1 MSLIFGGNIT
11 LPTISNDL
19 TGSASSFAATK
30 TSCYK
35 GDTVQWII
43 TAPSLADGT
52 TLYYTNTGTT
62 TATSI
67 STGSTSIQSGA
78 AVVSLTVPY
87 DANVSGAKTIV
98 LQLRTGST
106 SGTIIATAPTVTVND
121 AVTSVLYM
129 WGNNTNGGALGD
141 GTTLNRSSPI
151 TLSGYSTGWS
161 QLACGYYQSGGIK
174 TDGTLWNWGANTQ
187 GQLGDGTTLNRSS
200 PVTIVGGGTTWSQMI
215 KSGTHTAAIKTDGT
229 LWTWGYNLTGQLG
242 DGTTLD
248 RSSPITT
255 VAGGTNWSQVA
266 AGQYITGAIKTDGTL
281 WTWGRDNYGQLGDGT
296 VANRASP
303 ITTAGGGTNWSKI
316 SSTLRSFAAIKT
328 DGTLWIWGQ
337 NSSGSLGDGTTIDR
351 SSPVT
356 VAGGGTTWSQV
367 ACGYFI
373 VAAVKTDGTLWSW
386 GDNSYGA
393 LGDGTVVNKSSPI
406 SITSNSKWSQIAS
419 GPRNFISLKADGTLW
434 SWGNN
439 SSGQLG
445 DGTTINKSSPVTIVG
460 GITSW
465 SSLPSGTGVNGGM
478 LAASPIQA
486 PTTILYQWGRDDY
499 GQLGQ
504 GTTSGG
510 RSSPATAPT
519 FTYGW
524 TQFSQGSFH
533 YAAIV
538 ASGALYTC
546 GYNVHGELGDGT
558 TINRSS
564 PITTIGG
571 GTTWKQVAGGNNQ
584 TAAVK
589 TDGTLWTWGSNFNG
603 QLGDGTTLNR
613 SSPATTA
620 GGGTTWSQVE
630 FNAYG
635 FTAVKTDG
643 TLWTWGTNIAGT
655 LGDGTTLNRSSPVTT
670 AGGGTNWSLA
680 VGAGGIKTDGTLWLW
695 GYNNFGNLGDGTTI
709 SRSSPVTTVDGGT
722 NWKKVKGAGSAVVT
736 GLKTDGTLWGWGY
749 NVAGYVGD
757 GTTLNRSSPVTTA
770 GGGTTWSD
778 IGLNL
783 AIKTDGTLW
792 TWGNN
797 GYGALGDGTTI
808 NRSSPVT
815 TAGGITGWTS
825 IENGAAAGGGILAA
839 FVSFTATYT
848 IIPSVT
854 IVNTGSNIQWWI
866 STTNVPNGTVLTYS
880 NTGTSGASAF
890 TDALNSGTITIVN
903 NFATINKTIANS
915 GSGSIAMQLI
925 TFGAVASAATVTIVS
940 SSASSSTYA
949 IYPSVDTTPE
959 GSTVYWYISTTN
971 VPDGTTLYYTNSG
984 TLNAASVGTN
994 SGITR
999 LSDGLNYGSVT
1010 ITGNFGLINK
1020 FIANNFQTDGTTSID
1035 LQLRTASTAGTIVST
1050 ASSITVTDTS
1060 KTTINSLY
1068 VWGSNASGS
1077 LGLGEAATT
1086 SRSSPVTLTGG
1097 GTAWSQ
1103 VVISN
1108 ANGVG
1113 IKQNGTLWTWGNNLY
1128 GQLGDGTQVNKSS
1141 PVTTVVGGTTWSQAS
1156 VGFNMMAG
1164 IKSDG
1169 TLWTWGANAPSGLG
1183 DGTTINKSSPIT
1195 TAGGGTTWSRISAGA
1210 YSPAGIK
1217 TDGTLWTWGDNTN
1230 GQLGDGT
1237 TLGRSSPI
1245 TTAGG
1250 GTTWRQVVGTQA
1262 NMAGI
1267 KSDGTLWTW
1276 GANTA
1281 GHLGDGTTIAKSSPI
1296 TTAGGGTTWS
1306 QVAVGGFPS
1315 AFGAVKTDGTLWT
1328 WGYNNLGYL
1337 GDGTTLNRSSPITTA
1352 GGGTTWKQVAAG
1364 ASSFAAIKT
1373 DGTLWTWGSNAA
1385 GALGDGTTLNKS
1397 SPITILGGI
1406 TNWYSVGFGPS
1417 GIGVAAITTATF

>member
-1 MSLIFGGNIT
+1 
-11 LPTISNDL
+11 
-19 TGSASSFAATK
+19 
-30 TSCYK
+30 
-35 GDTVQWII
+35 
-43 TAPSLADGT
+43 
-52 TLYYTNTGTT
+52 
-62 TATSI
+62 
-67 STGSTSIQSGA
+67 
-78 AVVSLTVPY
+78 
-87 DANVSGAKTIV
+87 
-98 LQLRTGST
+98 
-106 SGTIIATAPTVTVND
+106 
-121 AVTSVLYM
+121 
-129 WGNNTNGGALGD
+129 
-141 GTTLNRSSPI
+141 
-151 TLSGYSTGWS
+151 
-161 QLACGYYQSGGIK
+161 
-174 TDGTLWNWGANTQ
+174 
-187 GQLGDGTTLNRSS
+187 
-200 PVTIVGGGTTWSQMI
+200 MI

-281 WTWGRDNYGQLGDGT
+281 WTWGYDNYGQLGDGT
-296 VANRASP
+296 VVNRSSP

-316 SSTLRSFAAIKT
+316 SSTSRSFAAIKT

-337 NSSGSLGDGTTIDR
+337 NSSGSLGDGTIINR

-465 SSLPSGTGVNGGM
+465 SSLPSGTGVHGGM

-524 TQFSQGSFH
+524 TQFSQGSFY

-571 GTTWKQVAGGNNQ
+571 GTTWKQVASGNNQ

-589 TDGTLWTWGSNFNG
+589 TDGTLWTWGYNVFG

-613 SSPATTA
+613 SSPVTTA
-620 GGGTTWSQVE
+620 AGGTTWSQVE
-630 FNAYG
+630 FNATG
-635 FTAVKTDG
+635 FTAVKTNG
-643 TLWTWGTNIAGT
+643 TLWTCGYNSAGH

-680 VGAGGIKTDGTLWLW
+680 VGAGGIKTDGTLWTW
-695 GYNNFGNLGDGTTI
+695 GGNGYGQLGDGTTLN
-709 SRSSPVTTVDGGT
+709 RSSPVTTVAGGT
-722 NWKKVKGAGSAVVT
+722 NWKKVKGAGSALVT
-736 GLKTDGTLWGWGY
+736 GLKTDGTLWGWGF
-749 NVAGYVGD
+749 NVVGYVGD

-792 TWGNN
+792 IWGYNSQGN
-797 GYGALGDGTTI
+797 LGDGTTI

-815 TAGGITGWTS
+815 VAGGITGWTS
-825 IENGAAAGGGILAA
+825 IETGHIGGSGISAA

-880 NTGTSGASAF
+880 NSGTALASAF
-890 TDALNSGTITIVN
+890 TDGLSGGTITIVN

-915 GSGSIAMQLI
+915 GSGSIAMQLT

-1020 FIANNFQTDGTTSID
+1020 SIANNLQTDGTTSID

-1060 KTTINSLY
+1060 KTTINNLY
-1068 VWGSNASGS
+1068 VWGKNDYGQF
-1077 LGLGEAATT
+1077 GNGTT
-1086 SRSSPVTLTGG
+1086 LNRSSPITVAGG

-1103 VVISN
+1103 SVISDY
-1108 ANGVG
+1108 NGVG
-1113 IKQNGTLWTWGNNLY
+1113 IKQNGTLWTQGYNLY
-1128 GQLGDGTQVNKSS
+1128 GN
-1141 PVTTVVGGTTWSQAS
+1141 
-1156 VGFNMMAG
+1156 
-1164 IKSDG
+1164 
-1169 TLWTWGANAPSGLG
+1169 LG
-1183 DGTTINKSSPIT
+1183 DGTTVDKSSP
-1195 TAGGGTTWSRISAGA
+1195 
-1210 YSPAGIK
+1210 
-1217 TDGTLWTWGDNTN
+1217 
-1230 GQLGDGT
+1230 
-1237 TLGRSSPI
+1237 
-1245 TTAGG
+1245 
-1250 GTTWRQVVGTQA
+1250 V
-1262 NMAGI
+1262 
-1267 KSDGTLWTW
+1267 
-1276 GANTA
+1276 
-1281 GHLGDGTTIAKSSPI
+1281 

-1306 QVAVGGFPS
+1306 QVSCGYMGSAATKTDGTLWTCGYNRNGQLGDGTTLNRSSPVTTAGGGTTWKQVAAGYNYTAAVKTDGTLWTWGQNGFGQLGSGTTIYRSSPATTAGGGTTWKQVAAGQINAGAIKTDGTLWTWGYNTYGQVGDGTTLDRSSPATTVAGGTTWSQVSVGYNTLATIKTDGTLWTWGYNFYGQLGSGTTIDRSSPATTVAGGTTWKQVAIGS
-1315 AFGAVKTDGTLWT
+1315 FVAGAVKTDGTLWT
-1328 WGYNNLGYL
+1328 WGYNPY
-1337 GDGTTLNRSSPITTA
+1337 
-1352 GGGTTWKQVAAG
+1352 
-1364 ASSFAAIKT
+1364 
-1373 DGTLWTWGSNAA
+1373 
-1385 GALGDGTTLNKS
+1385 GALGDGTTLNRS

-1406 TNWYSVGFGPS
+1406 TNWYSAGIGAT